1 MFMIVNAYQSSP
13 IGRGAPLKTE
23 MFGVRISTVVPCS
36 YSPIGSRHGFQT
48 SDSLGSSPSRSTMEY
63 ITWVSPR
70 TDGKCACGSYSVGAG
85 AFHDDYESRH
95 APDKCFNAF
104 GESYRIKEVEQ

>member
-1 MFMIVNAYQSSP
+1 
-13 IGRGAPLKTE
+13 
-23 MFGVRISTVVPCS
+23 
-36 YSPIGSRHGFQT
+36 
-48 SDSLGSSPSRSTMEY
+48 MEY